1 MDISIV
7 LPTYKEAENIA
18 LVLSEIRKSVREA
31 GYEIIVV
38 DDNSPDGTWFYA
50 VNLIGDDDIVIR
62 RINIKGLST
71 AILDGIIFSLKEY
84 VVVMDAD
91 LQHPPQYIN
100 NMVKVV
106 ENGDVDVVIGSRYM
120 SGGGVEGWT
129 KSRIIISKGATLIAK
144 LMLSSTRGLTD
155 PMSGFFMVKREKVV
169 ANREKLNPRGYKILL
184 EILEKCQPLNVSE
197 TPYVF
202 RSRVYGKSKLGAKT
216 IIDYILHVL
225 KLSGWRP
232 VKFGVVG
239 ALGTL
244 VNLGVI
250 EFLRRTYS
258 YLVLRYFVVGSLLA
272 IEISTLF
279 NFTLHEL
286 WTFRDRRGGN
296 MFIRLLLFHTTILPS
311 ILSQFIASNILFYAF
326 SIDPLISQFIGILIG
341 FPINYI
347 LSELGIWRK
356 RSFE

>member
-1 MDISIV
+1 
-7 LPTYKEAENIA
+7 
-18 LVLSEIRKSVREA
+18 
-31 GYEIIVV
+31 
-38 DDNSPDGTWFYA
+38 
-50 VNLIGDDDIVIR
+50 
-62 RINIKGLST
+62 
-71 AILDGIIFSLKEY
+71 
-84 VVVMDAD
+84 
-91 LQHPPQYIN
+91 
-100 NMVKVV
+100 MVKVV
-106 ENGDVDVVIGSRYM
+106 ENGDIDVVIGSRYM
-120 SGGGVEGWT
+120 IGGGIEGWT

-144 LMLSSTRGLTD
+144 LMLPSTRGLTD

-169 ANREKLNPRGYKILL
+169 ANRERLNPRGYKILL

-239 ALGTL
+239 ALGML

-258 YLVLRYFVVGSLLA
+258 YLVQRYFVVGSLLA